1 MTYET
6 ILVDTPAEH
15 VRRITL
21 NRPEKRNAIS
31 TPMRVELLDALRA
44 HDHDPDVRVTI
55 IRGAGPCFSA
65 GLRPR
70 RRAADGRTRRSTRRP
85 ATGSGPARP
94 TTRGSASGTWPSR

>member
-31 TPMRVELLDALRA
+31 TPLRIELLDALRA
-44 HDHDPDVRVTI
+44 HDNDADVRVTI
-55 IRGAGPCFSA
+55 VRGAGPCFSSGYDLA
-65 GLRPR
+65 S
-70 RRAADGRTRRSTRRP
+70 AVDVTTRRSTRRR
-85 ATGSGPARP
+85 ATGSGPGRR